1 MKKDI
6 FFIYKVYMFCM
17 RMMFLFA
24 VVFWLIELMTGQ
36 TYEKIN
42 ELMFIL
48 ILLGT
53 LIFFWFMILDVKKE

>member
-1 MKKDI
+1 MEKDI
-6 FFIYKVYMFCM
+6 FFIAKFYMFYLTM
-17 RMMFLFA
+17 LFLFA

-48 ILLGT
+48 TFLGT
-53 LIFFWFMILDVKKE
+53 LIFGWFMILDVKKE